1 VRLAVAYG
9 QAHPSFILIEQDQVG
24 AEGLRGYRSAE
35 EISMGRLLSRL
46 IRSESG
52 ATAVE
57 YGLICALI
65 ALAIVGALTGLTG
78 KLTATFNNLSAKL

>member
-1 VRLAVAYG
+1 
-9 QAHPSFILIEQDQVG
+9 
-24 AEGLRGYRSAE
+24 
-35 EISMGRLLSRL
+35 MGRLLSRL

-65 ALAIVGALTGLTG
+65 ALAIVSALTGLTS